1 MGIFGKI
8 KNILFEDDEEF
19 DEMPVYTKE
28 EVKEVPRKEVEVEPA
43 PIVEEPIKT
52 SDNSYFKNV
61 KRDIDLNFDEKDVL
75 GEIPGVSSE
84 IVEPKVEHVEVPQK
98 RVEEKKSIFPSFDE
112 DEFERLNSRINRN
125 EQRARKENRQTVNN
139 NYSQPVAN
147 EARRANN
154 NFSATSPSRDIRVDN
169 TDRYKIN
176 ANPVKKG
183 FTPSPII
190 SPVYGILDK
199 NYTKDDIVDKK
210 GGMKREKVVKPI
222 PKKEEVITIEQAE
235 ARIQEETKVVE
246 VDIDSVR
253 KKAYGEL
260 SDLEKTLSK
269 IEIPKM
275 AVKEE
280 IKEDIIEK
288 TKIEETKIE
297 ESLVEKKTPMVVVEE
312 EEIEIKEAPSIE
324 EQLEDSFTI
333 EEPILEEKT
342 EVELDEVVEK
352 VVENKVQENEKNV
365 TKSNPK
371 MLDDLEKTSTLQILD
386 DIEKELNSIKP
397 ISKDVSII
405 DEDDEIVSKDDTL
418 EKDLFNLIDSMY
430 EEGEEEEEDA

>member
-280 IKEDIIEK
+280 IKEDIIE
-288 TKIEETKIE
+288 ETKIE

-333 EEPILEEKT
+333 EEPVLEEKT

>member
-280 IKEDIIEK
+280 IKEDIIE
-288 TKIEETKIE
+288 ETKIE

-312 EEIEIKEAPSIE
+312 EEIEIKDAPSIE

-333 EEPILEEKT
+333 EEPVLEEKT

>member
-280 IKEDIIEK
+280 IKEDIIE
-288 TKIEETKIE
+288 ETKIE

-333 EEPILEEKT
+333 EEPVLEEKT
-342 EVELDEVVEK
+342 DVELDEVVEK

>member
-1 MGIFGKI
+1 MGLFGKI
-8 KNILFEDDEEF
+8 KNILFEDDEEI

-28 EVKEVPRKEVEVEPA
+28 EVKEIPRREVEVESTPV
-43 PIVEEPIKT
+43 VEEPIKT

-75 GEIPGVSSE
+75 GEIPGASSE
-84 IVEPKVEHVEVPQK
+84 IVKPKEEQVEVPQK
-98 RVEEKKSIFPSFDE
+98 PVEEKKSIFPSFDE

-125 EQRARKENRQTVNN
+125 EQRARKESRQTIN
-139 NYSQPVAN
+139 NYNQPVAN

-154 NFSATSPSRDIRVDN
+154 NFSATSPSRDIRVDS
-169 TDRYKIN
+169 TDRYKLN

-235 ARIQEETKVVE
+235 ARVQEETKVVE

-275 AVKEE
+275 AVKDDKKEE
-280 IKEDIIEK
+280 IKEEVKIEK
-288 TKIEETKIE
+288 
-297 ESLVEKKTPMVVVEE
+297 SLVEKKTPIVVVEE
-312 EEIEIKEAPSIE
+312 EDIEVKETPSIE
-324 EQLEDSFTI
+324 EQLEESFTV
-333 EEPILEEKT
+333 EEPVLEEKT

-352 VVENKVQENEKNV
+352 VVENKVPEVEKNV

-397 ISKDVSII
+397 ISKDVSVI

>member
-210 GGMKREKVVKPI
+210 GGMKRVKVVKPI

-280 IKEDIIEK
+280 IKEDIIE
-288 TKIEETKIE
+288 ETKIE

-333 EEPILEEKT
+333 EEPVLEEKT

>member
-1 MGIFGKI
+1 MGLFGKI
-8 KNILFEDDEEF
+8 KNILFEDDEEI

-28 EVKEVPRKEVEVEPA
+28 EVKEIPRREVEVESTPV
-43 PIVEEPIKT
+43 VEEPIKT

-75 GEIPGVSSE
+75 GEIPGASSE
-84 IVEPKVEHVEVPQK
+84 IVEPKEEQVEVSQK
-98 RVEEKKSIFPSFDE
+98 PVEEKKSIFPSFDE

-125 EQRARKENRQTVNN
+125 EQRARKESRQTTN
-139 NYSQPVAN
+139 NYNQPVAN

-154 NFSATSPSRDIRVDN
+154 NFSATSPSRDIRADS
-169 TDRYKIN
+169 TDRYKLN

-275 AVKEE
+275 AVKDDKKEE
-280 IKEDIIEK
+280 IKEEVKIEK
-288 TKIEETKIE
+288 
-297 ESLVEKKTPMVVVEE
+297 SLVEKKTPIVVVEE
-312 EEIEIKEAPSIE
+312 EDIEVKETPSIE
-324 EQLEDSFTI
+324 EQLEESFTV
-333 EEPILEEKT
+333 EEPVLEEKT

-352 VVENKVQENEKNV
+352 VVENKVPEVEKNV

-397 ISKDVSII
+397 ISKDVSVI